1 MLQFRKNYFYDFL
14 LNQNFKKN
22 LIAGVTFLQFQSLIG
37 YNFSFMLKKVFCISL
52 LSIGVLGFSQKKWT
66 IQECVDYAIKN
77 NLQIQAQAYNKD
89 VQAKNLEMAKK
100 EYLPSVSGTINNNVN
115 FGQTLVGTSSIR
127 NDSYYNGANVG
138 ASVLVYNNGRL
149 EKTIR
154 KTGFDVEASLQDIET
169 IKNNIALQI
178 AQQYLNVMLN
188 REIKKISESAMDN
201 AQKLYERAKITTDV
215 GTTAQTVLA
224 EATASLAREKQNVK
238 TAQINVDKALFAM
251 AQLLQL
257 PDYRTFDVVDIP
269 VPDELVPQIESVE
282 DVINTAY
289 QNQPVVKAA
298 ETRIK
303 AAEAQTE
310 VVKTNF
316 YPTISATA
324 GIGSFYNNLLNKNTL
339 GYSVDAAGNPI
350 AITERNFAQQYS
362 DNFGQQLSLS
372 ANIPIFNKGITKL
385 QVEQTKINEVIAK
398 NNLEQQKFQLK
409 QDIQQAQFNADSN
422 YEVYIAAVEAERSTK
437 LALDFAEKSYEAGRS
452 TIYDINIARNNY
464 ANAQGSVAQA
474 KYNYLF
480 SIKVLDFYA
489 GRGINL

>member
-1 MLQFRKNYFYDFL
+1 MFR
-14 LNQNFKKN
+14 
-22 LIAGVTFLQFQSLIG
+22 
-37 YNFSFMLKKVFCISL
+37 KVFCISL
-52 LSIGVLGFSQKKWT
+52 LSVGILGFSQKKWT

-89 VQAKNLEMAKK
+89 VQTKNLEMAKK
-100 EYLPSVSGTINNNVN
+100 EYLPAVSGNISNNMN
-115 FGQTLVGTSSIR
+115 FGQTLVGTTSIR

-138 ASVLVYNNGRL
+138 ANMLVYNNGRL
-149 EKTIR
+149 EKNIR
-154 KTGFDVEASLQDIET
+154 KTGFDVEASLLDIET

-188 REIKKISESAMDN
+188 REIKKISESAMEN
-201 AQKLYERAKITTDV
+201 AQRLYDRAKITTDV

-238 TAQINVDKALFAM
+238 TAQINVDRALFAM

-257 PDYRTFDVVDIP
+257 QDYKSFDVVDIP
-269 VPDELVPQIESVE
+269 VPEELMPQTETVDEVLNI
-282 DVINTAY
+282 AY

-298 ETRIK
+298 EIRIK

-324 GIGSFYNNLLNKNTL
+324 GIGSFYNNLLNTNSIGFDPLTGRPL
-339 GYSVDAAGNPI
+339 
-350 AITERNFAQQYS
+350 TERSFTQQYKN
-362 DNFGQQLSLS
+362 NFGQQLSLS
-372 ANIPIFNKGITKL
+372 ANIPIFNKGITRL
-385 QVEQTKINEVIAK
+385 QVEQTKINETLAK

-422 YEVYIAAVEAERSTK
+422 YEVYTAAIEAERSTK

-452 TIYDINIARNNY
+452 TIYDVTIARNNY

-489 GRGINL
+489 GRGITL

>member
-1 MLQFRKNYFYDFL
+1 MLR
-14 LNQNFKKN
+14 
-22 LIAGVTFLQFQSLIG
+22 
-37 YNFSFMLKKVFCISL
+37 KVFCISL
-52 LSIGVLGFSQKKWT
+52 LSVGILGFSQKKWT

-77 NLQIQAQAYNKD
+77 NLQIQAQTYNKD
-89 VQAKNLEMAKK
+89 VQAKNLDMAKRQ
-100 EYLPSVSGTINNNVN
+100 YLPSVSGTISNNAN

-138 ASVLVYNNGRL
+138 ASILVYNNGRL
-149 EKTIR
+149 EKTVR
-154 KTGFDVEASLQDIET
+154 KTSYDLEANLQDIET

-188 REIKKISESAMDN
+188 REIKKISESAMQN
-201 AQKLYERAKITTDV
+201 AQKLYDRAKITTEV
-215 GTTAQTVLA
+215 GTTTQTVLA

-269 VPDELVPQIESVE
+269 VPDSLQPQTESVE
-282 DVINTAY
+282 EVINIAY
-289 QNQPVVKAA
+289 ENQPVVKAA

-303 AAEAQTE
+303 SAEAQTE

-316 YPTISATA
+316 WPTITANA
-324 GIGSFYNNLLNKNTL
+324 GIGSFYNNLLNKNTI
-339 GYSVDAAGNPI
+339 GYNIDAAGNAIP
-350 AITERNFAQQYS
+350 ITERNFTQQYS

-398 NNLEQQKFQLK
+398 NNLDQQKLQLK
-409 QDIQQAQFNADSN
+409 QDIKQAQFNADSN
-422 YEVYIAAVEAERSTK
+422 YEAYVAAVEAERSTK

-452 TIYDINIARNNY
+452 TIYDVNIARNNY

-489 GRGINL
+489 GRGISL

>member
-1 MLQFRKNYFYDFL
+1 
-14 LNQNFKKN
+14 
-22 LIAGVTFLQFQSLIG
+22 
-37 YNFSFMLKKVFCISL
+37 MLKKVFCISL

-89 VQAKNLEMAKK
+89 VQTKNLEMAKK
-100 EYLPSVSGTINNNVN
+100 EYLPSVSGTINNNAN

-138 ASVLVYNNGRL
+138 ASMLVFNNGRL
-149 EKTIR
+149 EKNIR

-201 AQKLYERAKITTDV
+201 AQKLYDRAKITTDV

-224 EATASLAREKQNVK
+224 EAAASLAREKQNVK

-257 PDYRTFDVVDIP
+257 PDYKAFDVVDIP
-269 VPDELVPQIESVE
+269 VPDELAPQTESVE
-282 DVINTAY
+282 EVLNIAY

-316 YPTISATA
+316 WPTVTATA
-324 GIGSFYNNLLNKNTL
+324 GVGSFYNNLLNKNTI
-339 GYSVDAAGNPI
+339 GTDFVTGQP
-350 AITERNFAQQYS
+350 ITERNFIQQYS

-385 QVEQTKINEVIAK
+385 QVEQTKINETIAK

-422 YEVYIAAVEAERSTK
+422 YEVYLAAIEAERSTK
-437 LALDFAEKSYEAGRS
+437 LALDFAEKSYAAGRS
-452 TIYDINIARNNY
+452 TIYDVTIARNNY
-464 ANAQGSVAQA
+464 VNSQGSVAQA

>member
-1 MLQFRKNYFYDFL
+1 
-14 LNQNFKKN
+14 
-22 LIAGVTFLQFQSLIG
+22 
-37 YNFSFMLKKVFCISL
+37 MLKKVFCISL

-77 NLQIQAQAYNKD
+77 NLQVQAQAFNKD
-89 VQAKNLEMAKK
+89 VQAKNLEMAKR
-100 EYLPSVSGTINNNVN
+100 EYLPSVSGTINNNAN
-115 FGQTLVGTSSIR
+115 FGQSLVGTTSIR

-149 EKTIR
+149 EKTIK
-154 KTGFDVEASLQDIET
+154 KTSFDVDASLQDIET

-188 REIKKISESAMDN
+188 REIKKISESAMEN
-201 AQKLYERAKITTDV
+201 AQKLYDRAKITTDV

-257 PDYRTFDVVDIP
+257 QDYKTFDVVDIP
-269 VPDELVPQIESVE
+269 VPDELTPQTESVE
-282 DVINTAY
+282 EVLNIAY
-289 QNQPVVKAA
+289 TSQPVVKAA
-298 ETRIK
+298 EIRIK

-310 VVKTNF
+310 VVRTNF

-324 GIGSFYNNLLNKNTL
+324 GIGSFYNNLLNKDTL
-339 GYSVDAAGNPI
+339 GTDFVTGQKI
-350 AITERNFAQQYS
+350 MERNFTQQYK
-362 DNFGQQLSLS
+362 DNFGQQLSLT
-372 ANIPIFNKGITKL
+372 ANIPIFNKGITRL

-422 YEVYIAAVEAERSTK
+422 YEIYISAMEAERSTK
-437 LALDFAEKSYEAGRS
+437 LALDFATKSYDAGRS
-452 TIYDINIARNNY
+452 TIYDVTIARNNY

>member
-1 MLQFRKNYFYDFL
+1 MFR
-14 LNQNFKKN
+14 
-22 LIAGVTFLQFQSLIG
+22 
-37 YNFSFMLKKVFCISL
+37 KVFCISL
-52 LSIGVLGFSQKKWT
+52 LSVGVLGFSQKKWT

-89 VQAKNLEMAKK
+89 VQTKNLEMAKK
-100 EYLPSVSGTINNNVN
+100 EYLPAVSGNISNNMN
-115 FGQTLVGTSSIR
+115 FGQTLVGTTSIR

-138 ASVLVYNNGRL
+138 ANMLVYNNGRL
-149 EKTIR
+149 EKNIR
-154 KTGFDVEASLQDIET
+154 KTGFDVEASLLDIET

-188 REIKKISESAMDN
+188 REIKKISESAMEN
-201 AQKLYERAKITTDV
+201 AQRLYDRAKITTDV

-238 TAQINVDKALFAM
+238 TAQINVDRALFAM

-257 PDYRTFDVVDIP
+257 QDYKSFDVVDIP
-269 VPDELVPQIESVE
+269 VPEELLPQTETVDEVLNI
-282 DVINTAY
+282 AY

-298 ETRIK
+298 EIRIK

-324 GIGSFYNNLLNKNTL
+324 GIGSFYNNLLNTNSIGFDPLTGRPL
-339 GYSVDAAGNPI
+339 
-350 AITERNFAQQYS
+350 TERSFTQQYKN
-362 DNFGQQLSLS
+362 NFGQQLSLS
-372 ANIPIFNKGITKL
+372 ANIPIFNKGITRL
-385 QVEQTKINEVIAK
+385 QVEQTKINETLAK

-422 YEVYIAAVEAERSTK
+422 YEVYTAAIEAERSTK

-452 TIYDINIARNNY
+452 TIYDVTIARNNY

-489 GRGINL
+489 GRGITL

>member
-1 MLQFRKNYFYDFL
+1 MFR
-14 LNQNFKKN
+14 
-22 LIAGVTFLQFQSLIG
+22 
-37 YNFSFMLKKVFCISL
+37 KVFCVSL
-52 LSIGVLGFSQKKWT
+52 LSVGVFAFSQKKWT

-77 NLQIQAQAYNKD
+77 NLQVQAQMYNKD
-89 VQAKNLEMAKK
+89 VQTKNLEMAKK
-100 EYLPSVSGTINNNVN
+100 EYLPSVSGTISNNAN

-138 ASVLVYNNGRL
+138 ASMLVYNNGRL
-149 EKTIR
+149 EKSIR

-201 AQKLYERAKITTDV
+201 AQKLYDRAKITTEV

-224 EATASLAREKQNVK
+224 EASASLAREKQNVK
-238 TAQINVDKALFAM
+238 TAQINVDRALFAM

-257 PDYRTFDVVDIP
+257 QDYKSFDVVDIP
-269 VPDELVPQIESVE
+269 VPDQLMPATETVD
-282 DVINTAY
+282 DVLNIAY

-298 ETRIK
+298 ESRIK
-303 AAEAQTE
+303 SAEAQTE

-316 YPTISATA
+316 WPTVTATA
-324 GIGSFYNNLLNKNTL
+324 GVGSFYNNLLNKNTL
-339 GYSVDAAGNPI
+339 GYQQDPVTGAVTPI
-350 AITERNFAQQYS
+350 MERNFFQQYS

-385 QVEQTKINEVIAK
+385 QVEQTKINETIAK

-422 YEVYIAAVEAERSTK
+422 FEVYTAAIEAEKSTK

-452 TIYDINIARNNY
+452 TIYDVTMARNNY

>member
-1 MLQFRKNYFYDFL
+1 MFR
-14 LNQNFKKN
+14 
-22 LIAGVTFLQFQSLIG
+22 
-37 YNFSFMLKKVFCISL
+37 KVFCIAL
-52 LSIGVLGFSQKKWT
+52 LSVGVLGFSQKKWT

-77 NLQIQAQAYNKD
+77 NLQVQAQAYNKD
-89 VQAKNLEMAKK
+89 VQTKNLDMAKR
-100 EYLPSVSGTINNNVN
+100 EYLPAVSGQINNNAN
-115 FGQTLVGTSSIR
+115 FGQSLVGTTSIR
-127 NDSYYNGANVG
+127 NDSYYNGASVG
-138 ASVLVYNNGRL
+138 ASMLIFNNGRL
-149 EKTIR
+149 EKNIR

-201 AQKLYERAKITTDV
+201 AQRLYDRAKITTDV

-269 VPDELVPQIESVE
+269 VPDELTPQTESVE
-282 DVINTAY
+282 DVLNIAY

-298 ETRIK
+298 ESRIK
-303 AAEAQTE
+303 SAEAQTE

-316 YPTISATA
+316 WPTVTATA

-339 GYSVDAAGNPI
+339 GYQLDPVTGARTP
-350 AITERNFAQQYS
+350 ITERNYFQQYS

-385 QVEQTKINEVIAK
+385 QVEQTKINESIAK

-422 YEVYIAAVEAERSTK
+422 YEIYLAAVEAERSTQ
-437 LALDFAEKSYEAGRS
+437 LALDFAEKSYAAGRS
-452 TIYDINIARNNY
+452 TIYDVTIARNNY
-464 ANAQGSVAQA
+464 VNAQGSVAQA

>member
-1 MLQFRKNYFYDFL
+1 MFR
-14 LNQNFKKN
+14 
-22 LIAGVTFLQFQSLIG
+22 
-37 YNFSFMLKKVFCISL
+37 KVFCISL
-52 LSIGVLGFSQKKWT
+52 LSVGVFGFSQKKWT
-66 IQECVDYAIKN
+66 IQECVDYAIRN
-77 NLQIQAQAYNKD
+77 NLQVQAQMYNKD
-89 VQAKNLEMAKK
+89 VQTKNLEMAKK
-100 EYLPSVSGTINNNVN
+100 EYLPSVSGTINNNAN

-138 ASVLVYNNGRL
+138 ASMLVYNNGRL
-149 EKTIR
+149 EKSIR
-154 KTGFDVEASLQDIET
+154 KTGFDVEASLQDVET

-201 AQKLYERAKITTDV
+201 AQKLYDRAKITTEV

-257 PDYRTFDVVDIP
+257 QDYKTFDVVDIP
-269 VPDELVPQIESVE
+269 VPDKLAPQSESVE
-282 DVINTAY
+282 EVLNMAY
-289 QNQPVVKAA
+289 TSQPVVKAA
-298 ETRIK
+298 EIRIK

-310 VVKTNF
+310 VVRTNF
-316 YPTISATA
+316 YPTITA
-324 GIGSFYNNLLNKNTL
+324 NAAIGSFYNNLLNKNTL
-339 GYSVDAAGNPI
+339 GYQQDPVTGALTPI
-350 AITERNFAQQYS
+350 MERNFFQQYS

-385 QVEQTKINEVIAK
+385 QVEQTKINETLAK

-422 YEVYIAAVEAERSTK
+422 FEVYTSAVEAEKSTK

-452 TIYDINIARNNY
+452 TIYDVTMARNNY

>member
-1 MLQFRKNYFYDFL
+1 MFR
-14 LNQNFKKN
+14 
-22 LIAGVTFLQFQSLIG
+22 
-37 YNFSFMLKKVFCISL
+37 KVFCVSL
-52 LSIGVLGFSQKKWT
+52 LSVGVFAFSQKKWT

-77 NLQIQAQAYNKD
+77 NLQVQAQMYNKN
-89 VQAKNLEMAKK
+89 VQTKNLEMAKK
-100 EYLPSVSGTINNNVN
+100 EYLPSVSGTISNNAN

-149 EKTIR
+149 EKSIR

-201 AQKLYERAKITTDV
+201 AQKLYDRAKITTEV

-224 EATASLAREKQNVK
+224 EASASLAREKQNVK
-238 TAQINVDKALFAM
+238 TAQINVDRALFAM

-257 PDYRTFDVVDIP
+257 QDYKSFDVVDIP
-269 VPDELVPQIESVE
+269 VPDQLMPATETVD
-282 DVINTAY
+282 DVLNIAY

-298 ETRIK
+298 ESRIK

-316 YPTISATA
+316 WPTVTATA
-324 GIGSFYNNLLNKNTL
+324 GVGSFYNNLLNKNTL
-339 GYSVDAAGNPI
+339 GYQQDPVTGAVTPI
-350 AITERNFAQQYS
+350 IERNFFQQYS

-385 QVEQTKINEVIAK
+385 QVEQTKINETIAK

-422 YEVYIAAVEAERSTK
+422 FEVYTAAIEAEKSTK

-452 TIYDINIARNNY
+452 TIYDVTMARNNY

>member
-1 MLQFRKNYFYDFL
+1 MLR
-14 LNQNFKKN
+14 
-22 LIAGVTFLQFQSLIG
+22 
-37 YNFSFMLKKVFCISL
+37 KVFCISL
-52 LSIGVLGFSQKKWT
+52 LSVGILGFSQKKWT

-89 VQAKNLEMAKK
+89 VQARNLDMAKRQ
-100 EYLPSVSGTINNNVN
+100 YLPSVSGTISNNAN

-138 ASVLVYNNGRL
+138 ASILVYNNGRL
-149 EKTIR
+149 EKTVR
-154 KTGFDVEASLQDIET
+154 KTNYDLEANLQDIET

-188 REIKKISESAMDN
+188 REIKKISESAMQN
-201 AQKLYERAKITTDV
+201 AQKLYDRAKITTEV
-215 GTTAQTVLA
+215 GTTTQTVLA

-269 VPDELVPQIESVE
+269 VPDSLQPQTESVE
-282 DVINTAY
+282 EVINIAY
-289 QNQPVVKAA
+289 ENQPVVKAA

-303 AAEAQTE
+303 SAEAQTE

-316 YPTISATA
+316 WPTITANA
-324 GIGSFYNNLLNKNTL
+324 GIGSFYNNLLNKNTI
-339 GYSVDAAGNPI
+339 GYNIDAAGNAIP
-350 AITERNFAQQYS
+350 ITERNFTQQYS

-398 NNLEQQKFQLK
+398 NNLDQQKLQLK
-409 QDIQQAQFNADSN
+409 QDIKQAQFNADSN
-422 YEVYIAAVEAERSTK
+422 YEAYVAAVEAERSTK

-452 TIYDINIARNNY
+452 TIYDVNIARNNY

-489 GRGINL
+489 GRGISL

>member
-1 MLQFRKNYFYDFL
+1 MLR
-14 LNQNFKKN
+14 
-22 LIAGVTFLQFQSLIG
+22 
-37 YNFSFMLKKVFCISL
+37 KVFCISL
-52 LSIGVLGFSQKKWT
+52 LSVGILGFSQKKWT

-77 NLQIQAQAYNKD
+77 NLQIQAQTYNKD
-89 VQAKNLEMAKK
+89 VQAKNLDMAKRQ
-100 EYLPSVSGTINNNVN
+100 YLPSVSGTISNNAN

-127 NDSYYNGANVG
+127 NDSYYNGANVS
-138 ASVLVYNNGRL
+138 ASILVYNNGRL
-149 EKTIR
+149 EKTVR
-154 KTGFDVEASLQDIET
+154 KTSYDLEANLQDIET

-188 REIKKISESAMDN
+188 REIKKISESAMQN
-201 AQKLYERAKITTDV
+201 AQKLYDRAKITTEV
-215 GTTAQTVLA
+215 GTTTQTVLA

-269 VPDELVPQIESVE
+269 VPDSLQPQTESVE
-282 DVINTAY
+282 EVINIAY

-303 AAEAQTE
+303 SAEAQTE

-316 YPTISATA
+316 WPTISATA
-324 GIGSFYNNLLNKNTL
+324 GIGSFYNNLLNTDLVGYNTVT
-339 GYSVDAAGNPI
+339 GTAVK
-350 AITERNFAQQYS
+350 ERSFTQQYS

-398 NNLEQQKFQLK
+398 NNLDQQKLQLK
-409 QDIQQAQFNADSN
+409 QDIKQAQFNADSN
-422 YEVYIAAVEAERSTK
+422 YEAYIAAVEAERSTK

-452 TIYDINIARNNY
+452 TIYDVNIARNNY

>member
-1 MLQFRKNYFYDFL
+1 
-14 LNQNFKKN
+14 
-22 LIAGVTFLQFQSLIG
+22 
-37 YNFSFMLKKVFCISL
+37 MLKKVFCISL

-89 VQAKNLEMAKK
+89 VQTKNLEMAKK
-100 EYLPSVSGTINNNVN
+100 EYLPSVSGTINNNAN

-138 ASVLVYNNGRL
+138 ASMLVFNNGRL
-149 EKTIR
+149 EKNIR

-201 AQKLYERAKITTDV
+201 AQKLYDRAKITTDV

-224 EATASLAREKQNVK
+224 EAAASLAREKQNVK

-257 PDYRTFDVVDIP
+257 PDYKAFDVVDIP
-269 VPDELVPQIESVE
+269 VPDELAPQTESVE
-282 DVINTAY
+282 EVLNIAY

-316 YPTISATA
+316 WPTVTATA
-324 GIGSFYNNLLNKNTL
+324 GVGSFYNNLLNKNTI
-339 GYSVDAAGNPI
+339 GTDFATGQP
-350 AITERNFAQQYS
+350 ITERNFIQQYS

-385 QVEQTKINEVIAK
+385 QVEQTKINETIAK

-422 YEVYIAAVEAERSTK
+422 YEVYLAAIEAERSTK
-437 LALDFAEKSYEAGRS
+437 LALDFAEKSYAAGRS
-452 TIYDINIARNNY
+452 TIYDVTIARNNY
-464 ANAQGSVAQA
+464 VNSQGSVAQA

>member
-1 MLQFRKNYFYDFL
+1 MFR
-14 LNQNFKKN
+14 
-22 LIAGVTFLQFQSLIG
+22 
-37 YNFSFMLKKVFCISL
+37 KVFCVSL
-52 LSIGVLGFSQKKWT
+52 LSVGVLGFSQKKWT

-77 NLQIQAQAYNKD
+77 NLQIQAQVYNKD
-89 VQAKNLEMAKK
+89 VQTKNLEMAKK
-100 EYLPSVSGTINNNVN
+100 EYLPSVSGTINNNAN

-138 ASVLVYNNGRL
+138 ASMLVYNNGRL
-149 EKTIR
+149 EKNIR

-201 AQKLYERAKITTDV
+201 AQKLYDRAKITTEV

-224 EATASLAREKQNVK
+224 EASASLAREKQNVK
-238 TAQINVDKALFAM
+238 TAQINVNRALFAM

-257 PDYRTFDVVDIP
+257 QDYKNFDVVDIP
-269 VPDELVPQIESVE
+269 VPDQLMQATETVD
-282 DVINTAY
+282 DVLNIAY

-316 YPTISATA
+316 YPTITANA

-339 GYSVDAAGNPI
+339 GYQQDPVTGALTPI
-350 AITERNFAQQYS
+350 MERNFFQQYS

-385 QVEQTKINEVIAK
+385 QVEQTKINETIAK

-422 YEVYIAAVEAERSTK
+422 FEVYTSAIEAEKSTK

-452 TIYDINIARNNY
+452 TIYDVTIARNNY

>member
-1 MLQFRKNYFYDFL
+1 
-14 LNQNFKKN
+14 
-22 LIAGVTFLQFQSLIG
+22 
-37 YNFSFMLKKVFCISL
+37 MLKKVFCISL

-100 EYLPSVSGTINNNVN
+100 EYLPSVSGTINNNAN

-201 AQKLYERAKITTDV
+201 AQKLYDRAKITTNV

-257 PDYRTFDVVDIP
+257 PDYKTFDVVDIP
-269 VPDELVPQIESVE
+269 VPDELTPQTESVE
-282 DVINTAY
+282 EVLNTAY

-298 ETRIK
+298 EIRIK

-310 VVKTNF
+310 VIKTNF

-324 GIGSFYNNLLNKNTL
+324 GIGSFYNNLLNKNTI
-339 GYSVDAAGNPI
+339 GYGVDAAGNPYP
-350 AITERNFAQQYS
+350 ITERNFTQQYS

-422 YEVYIAAVEAERSTK
+422 YEIYIAAIEAEKSTK

-489 GRGINL
+489 GRGITL

>member
-1 MLQFRKNYFYDFL
+1 
-14 LNQNFKKN
+14 
-22 LIAGVTFLQFQSLIG
+22 
-37 YNFSFMLKKVFCISL
+37 MLKKVFCISL
-52 LSIGVLGFSQKKWT
+52 LSVGILGFSQKKWT
-66 IQECVDYAIKN
+66 IQECVDYAVKN
-77 NLQIQAQAYNKD
+77 NLQIQAQAFNKD
-89 VQAKNLEMAKK
+89 VQTKNLEMAKR
-100 EYLPSVSGTINNNVN
+100 EYLPSVSGQINNNAN

-127 NDSYYNGANVG
+127 NDSYYNGASLG
-138 ASVLVYNNGRL
+138 ASMLVFNNGRL
-149 EKTIR
+149 EKSIR

-201 AQKLYERAKITTDV
+201 AQRLYDRAKITTDV

-269 VPDELVPQIESVE
+269 VPDELTPQTESVE
-282 DVINTAY
+282 EVLNIAY

-316 YPTISATA
+316 WPTVTATA
-324 GIGSFYNNLLNKNTL
+324 GVGSFYNNLLNKNTI
-339 GYSVDAAGNPI
+339 GYSLDAFGNSV
-350 AITERNFAQQYS
+350 AITERNFTQQYS

-385 QVEQTKINEVIAK
+385 QVEQTKINETIAK

-422 YEVYIAAVEAERSTK
+422 YEVYLAAMEAERSTK
-437 LALDFAEKSYEAGRS
+437 LALDFAEKSYAAGRS
-452 TIYDINIARNNY
+452 TIYDVTIARNNY
-464 ANAQGSVAQA
+464 VNAQGSVAQA

-480 SIKVLDFYA
+480 SVKVLDFYA

>member
-1 MLQFRKNYFYDFL
+1 
-14 LNQNFKKN
+14 
-22 LIAGVTFLQFQSLIG
+22 
-37 YNFSFMLKKVFCISL
+37 MLKKVFCISL

-89 VQAKNLEMAKK
+89 VQTKNLEMAKK
-100 EYLPSVSGTINNNVN
+100 EYLPSVSGTINNNAN

-138 ASVLVYNNGRL
+138 ASMLVFNNGRL
-149 EKTIR
+149 EKNIR

-201 AQKLYERAKITTDV
+201 AQKLYDRAKITTNV

-224 EATASLAREKQNVK
+224 EAAASLAREKQNVK

-257 PDYRTFDVVDIP
+257 PDYKAFDVVDIP
-269 VPDELVPQIESVE
+269 VPDELAPQTESVE
-282 DVINTAY
+282 EVLNIAY

-316 YPTISATA
+316 WPTVTATA
-324 GIGSFYNNLLNKNTL
+324 GVGSFYNNLLNKNTI
-339 GYSVDAAGNPI
+339 GTDFATGQP
-350 AITERNFAQQYS
+350 ITERNFIQQYS

-385 QVEQTKINEVIAK
+385 QVEQTKINETIAK

-422 YEVYIAAVEAERSTK
+422 YEVYLAAIEAERSTK
-437 LALDFAEKSYEAGRS
+437 LALDFADKSYAAGRS
-452 TIYDINIARNNY
+452 TIYDVTIARNNY
-464 ANAQGSVAQA
+464 VNSQGSVAQA

>member
-1 MLQFRKNYFYDFL
+1 
-14 LNQNFKKN
+14 
-22 LIAGVTFLQFQSLIG
+22 
-37 YNFSFMLKKVFCISL
+37 MLKKVFCISL
-52 LSIGVLGFSQKKWT
+52 LSVGVLGFSQKKWT

-77 NLQIQAQAYNKD
+77 NLQVQAQAYNKD
-89 VQAKNLEMAKK
+89 VQTKNLEMAKR
-100 EYLPSVSGTINNNVN
+100 EYLPSVSGSISNNAN
-115 FGQTLVGTSSIR
+115 FGQSLVGTSSIR

-138 ASVLVYNNGRL
+138 ASLLVYNNGRL
-149 EKTIR
+149 EKSIR

-169 IKNNIALQI
+169 IKNNISLQI
-178 AQQYLNVMLN
+178 AQQYLSVMLN
-188 REIKKISESAMDN
+188 REIKKISESAMEN
-201 AQKLYERAKITTDV
+201 AQKLYDRAKITTEV

-251 AQLLQL
+251 AQILQL
-257 PDYRTFDVVDIP
+257 QDYKTFDVMDIP
-269 VPDELVPQIESVE
+269 VPDQLAPQTESVDE
-282 DVINTAY
+282 VLNIAY
-289 QNQPVVKAA
+289 GSQPVIKAA

-303 AAEAQTE
+303 SAEAQTE

-316 YPTISATA
+316 YPTITATA
-324 GIGSFYNNLLNKNTL
+324 GIGSFYNNLLNKNTI
-339 GYSVDAAGNPI
+339 GYQVDPVTGAAS
-350 AITERNFAQQYS
+350 AVTERNFTQQYS

-385 QVEQTKINEVIAK
+385 QVEQTKINEAIAK

-422 YEVYIAAVEAERSTK
+422 YEIYISASEAERSTK
-437 LALDFAEKSYEAGRS
+437 LALDFATKSYDAGRS
-452 TIYDINIARNNY
+452 TIYDVTMARNNY

-489 GRGINL
+489 GRGISL

>member
-1 MLQFRKNYFYDFL
+1 
-14 LNQNFKKN
+14 
-22 LIAGVTFLQFQSLIG
+22 
-37 YNFSFMLKKVFCISL
+37 MLKKVFCISL

-89 VQAKNLEMAKK
+89 VQTKNLEMAKK
-100 EYLPSVSGTINNNVN
+100 EYLPSVSGTINNNAN

-138 ASVLVYNNGRL
+138 ASMLVFNNGRL
-149 EKTIR
+149 EKNIR

-201 AQKLYERAKITTDV
+201 AQKLYDRAKITTDV

-224 EATASLAREKQNVK
+224 EAAASLAREKQNVK

-257 PDYRTFDVVDIP
+257 PDYKAFDVVDIP
-269 VPDELVPQIESVE
+269 VPDELAPQTESVE
-282 DVINTAY
+282 EVLNIAY

-316 YPTISATA
+316 WPTVTATA
-324 GIGSFYNNLLNKNTL
+324 GVGSFYNNLLNKNTI
-339 GYSVDAAGNPI
+339 GTDFATGQP
-350 AITERNFAQQYS
+350 ITERNFIQQYS
-362 DNFGQQLSLS
+362 DNCG
-372 ANIPIFNKGITKL
+372 
-385 QVEQTKINEVIAK
+385 
-398 NNLEQQKFQLK
+398 
-409 QDIQQAQFNADSN
+409 
-422 YEVYIAAVEAERSTK
+422 
-437 LALDFAEKSYEAGRS
+437 
-452 TIYDINIARNNY
+452 
-464 ANAQGSVAQA
+464 
-474 KYNYLF
+474 
-480 SIKVLDFYA
+480 
-489 GRGINL
+489 